1 MTVEEMHNEFDITL
15 DKISSSSY
23 QELEPWEKD
32 FYLNEAQMRII
43 KQRYSGKNTYR
54 KGFEENQKRID
65 DLKNL
70 VISRFCKVTKVNDPT
85 NPQWGSISTENTYR
99 VDLSTMYAFEVDWNT
114 TVKPRVAIPR
124 EEPVY
129 ENSQGEW
136 EPEVPNRNKATYE
149 KYMFFVQATANVS
162 NSCGDKYQFVRL
174 IQQNNFEIILKDPF
188 NKPRTDYPVMYF
200 EEGDIYICAGDGKVN
215 DFLLTFI
222 KFPKQMNLGTYSD
235 SDKQDCEL
243 SEHMHKEIVQ
253 AAATI
258 ALENLSSPRVQSQIV
273 LNENKSE

>member
-1 MTVEEMHNEFDITL
+1 MTIEEMHNEFDITL

-70 VISRFCKVTKVNDPT
+70 VISRFCKVTKVNDSV
-85 NPQWGSISTENTYR
+85 NPQWGAISTENTYR

-114 TVKPRVAIPR
+114 SVTPRVSIPR
-124 EEPVY
+124 DEPVY
-129 ENSQGEW
+129 ADLNDEW
-136 EPEVPNRNKATYE
+136 EAGVPNRNKATNE
-149 KYMFFVQATANVS
+149 EYMFFVQATANVG

-235 SDKQDCEL
+235 SDSQGCEL

-253 AAATI
+253 AAASI
-258 ALENLSSPRVQSQIV
+258 ALENLGSQRTQSQVI